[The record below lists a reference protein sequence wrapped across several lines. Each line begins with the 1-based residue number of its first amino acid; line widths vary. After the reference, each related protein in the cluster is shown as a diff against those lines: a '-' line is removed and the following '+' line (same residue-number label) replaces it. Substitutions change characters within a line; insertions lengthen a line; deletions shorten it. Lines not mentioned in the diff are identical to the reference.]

1 MNGRPT
7 TPDQRGDWAAACRS
21 ELARRRVPARLA
33 RVISHD
39 RAFTLIELL
48 VVIAII
54 GILIALLLPA
64 VQEARKEARR
74 LQCQH
79 NLKQIGLG
87 LHNFHEAQGQ
97 FPPSSTWDLSR
108 GKDMID
114 GKNHSMLSENWVILI
129 LPFMEQQGLYDRF
142 DLTRY
147 ITHPAN
153 AAARGTELPM
163 MKCPEDQYNRQKFNG
178 TKSSG
183 VSALGDGWARGNYG
197 ANGALGYMTNSIHNS
212 GSQYDGCAGWAT
224 DGAGNLNWPKKR
236 LCGVM
241 GAAAK
246 KNLGEPWERNASLSL
261 GRIEDG
267 ASNTIIVAEIRSG
280 VVEFD
285 LRGTWALSGGCA
297 SALWA
302 HGYIG
307 DCNGPNT
314 SQLAG
319 DDVWGCSNVQSA
331 VGGDAALAA
340 MGMGCWGGN
349 GNNRQATARS
359 MHDGGIQCLFADG
372 SVHWISDYINIS
384 PRFSIWD
391 RLMLSR
397 DGNTIPP
404 NSW

>member
-1 MNGRPT
+1 MRDRLTIRGKRAARPLGRAGKPADGRGAAAPARPT
-7 TPDQRGDWAAACRS
+7 SP
-21 ELARRRVPARLA
+21 P
-33 RVISHD
+33 

-48 VVIAII
+48 VVVAII

-64 VQEARKEARR
+64 VQEARKDARR

-79 NLKQIGLG
+79 NLKQIGLA

-97 FPPSSTWDLSR
+97 FPPSSTWDLSQ
-108 GKDMID
+108 GKGIID
-114 GKNHSMLSENWVILI
+114 QTNHSRISENWVILI
-129 LPFMEQQGLYDRF
+129 LPYMEQQGLYDRF
-142 DLTRY
+142 DLSKY
-147 ITHPAN
+147 ITHPVN
-153 AAARGTELPM
+153 APARGTELPI

-178 TKSSG
+178 SGSSG
-183 VSALGDGWARGNYG
+183 TNALGDGWARGNYA
-197 ANGALGYMTNSIHNS
+197 ANGALGYMTYQIHNS

-224 DGAGNLNWPKKR
+224 DGAGSLNWPKPR

-246 KNLGEPWERNASLSL
+246 ENQAAPWQRNASLSL
-261 GRIEDG
+261 DRIKDG
-267 ASNTIIVAEIRSG
+267 TSNTILVAEIRAG

-285 LRGTWALSGGCA
+285 LRGTWALGGGCA

-314 SQLAG
+314 SELAG
-319 DDVWGCSNVQSA
+319 DDVWGCSQIQNA
-331 VGGDAALAA
+331 VGGAEVLAR
-340 MGMGCWGGN
+340 MGMGCYGGN

-359 MHDGGIQCLFADG
+359 MHDGGIHCLFADG
-372 SVHWISDYINIS
+372 SVHWINDFINIY
-384 PRFSIWD
+384 PAFSVWD

-397 DGNTIPP
+397 DGETIPP
-404 NSW
+404 GAF